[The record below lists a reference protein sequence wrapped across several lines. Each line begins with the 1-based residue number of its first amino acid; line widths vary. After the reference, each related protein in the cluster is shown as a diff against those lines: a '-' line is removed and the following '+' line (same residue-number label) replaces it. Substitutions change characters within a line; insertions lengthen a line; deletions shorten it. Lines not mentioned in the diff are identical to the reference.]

1 MTIKLPTM
9 IALDLDNTLYSYPSS
24 HRDGMAQVASV
35 MQNQL
40 GLSRGAW
47 LPAFESARTQVK
59 ERLGETASSHSRLL
73 YFKAMLENLGIGSY
87 LDLALQLESNYW
99 QTFIRSMTL
108 ADGSLEFL
116 ELCRAKGIPVV
127 VMTDL
132 TLQVQ
137 LRKIVYLNLL
147 TLIHAVVTSEEVGQD
162 KPSTY
167 FMKYARET
175 LKVDTREAWVIGDD
189 NLRDGGLAEASGSK
203 FFHVS
208 ASERSKHNFTQLSRQ
223 IGLLAR

>member
-1 MTIKLPTM
+1 MTMKLPTM
-9 IALDLDNTLYSYPSS
+9 IALDLDDTLYSYPSS
-24 HRDGMAQVASV
+24 HRNGMAQVASV

-40 GLSRGAW
+40 GLSREKW
-47 LPAFESARTQVK
+47 LPAFESARAQVK
-59 ERLGETASSHSRLL
+59 DRLGDTASSHSRLL
-73 YFKAMLENLGIGSY
+73 YFKAMLEKLGIGSH

-137 LRKIVYLNLL
+137 LRKIIYLNLL
-147 TLIHAVVTSEEVGQD
+147 TLIHAVVTSEETGAD
-162 KPSTY
+162 KPSAA
-167 FMKYARET
+167 FIQYARDV
-175 LKVDTREAWVIGDD
+175 LRLDTSEVWVIGDD
-189 NLRDGGLAEASGSK
+189 TLKDGGLAVGLGSK
-203 FFHVS
+203 FFHLS
-208 ASERSKHNFTQLSRQ
+208 ASKKSSHTFHKLIKTLT
-223 IGLLAR
+223 GLFE

>member
-40 GLSRGAW
+40 GLSLGAW

-99 QTFIRSMTL
+99 QTFIRSMTH
-108 ADGSLEFL
+108 ADGIFEFL

-137 LRKIVYLNLL
+137 LRKIIYLNLL
-147 TLIHAVVTSEEVGQD
+147 TLIHAVVTSEETGVG
-162 KPSTY
+162 KPSAA
-167 FMKYARET
+167 FINYARDV
-175 LKVDTREAWVIGDD
+175 LGLDTSEVWVIGDD
-189 NLRDGGLAEASGSK
+189 ILKDGGLAVGPGSK
-203 FFHVS
+203 FFHLS
-208 ASERSKHNFTQLSRQ
+208 ASDKSSHTFHKLTTTLS
-223 IGLLAR
+223 GLFK

>member
-1 MTIKLPTM
+1 MTMKLPTM

-40 GLSRGAW
+40 GLSREKW

-59 ERLGETASSHSRLL
+59 DRLGDTASSHSRLL
-73 YFKAMLENLGIGSY
+73 YFKAMLEKLGVGSH

-127 VMTDL
+127 IMTDL

-137 LRKIVYLNLL
+137 LRKIIYLHLL
-147 TLIHAVVTSEEVGQD
+147 TLIHAVVTSEETGAD
-162 KPSTY
+162 KPSIA
-167 FMKYARET
+167 FIDYARDV
-175 LKVDTREAWVIGDD
+175 LGLDTSEVWVIGDD
-189 NLRDGGLAEASGSK
+189 TVKDGGLAVALGSK
-203 FFHVS
+203 FYRLS
-208 ASERSKHNFTQLSRQ
+208 ASDKSAHNFYSIAKLIEGVQQ
-223 IGLLAR
+223 